1 MRVMLSVNS
10 FLKEPCGSFMPV
22 AQTRF
27 RIPDTDYVEGALE
40 LEVNGV
46 PILSLA
52 DWDYIDQLWSYLINV
67 MEEYSESGIASTR
80 LPDQPTKLTLLKR
93 GDNYLLV
100 RVDSGEKSRS
110 SAVEEGE
117 FFGALCESG
126 DLFFRS
132 MARMVPEAEDYYVSE
147 RERLRRLRDARR

>member
-1 MRVMLSVNS
+1 MRAMVSVNS
-10 FLKEPCGSFMPV
+10 FLKEPGGSFVPV
-22 AQTRF
+22 GQARF
-27 RIPDTDYVEGALE
+27 RIPDPDYIEGALE
-40 LEVNGV
+40 LEVGGV
-46 PILSLA
+46 PLISVA
-52 DWDYIDQLWSYLINV
+52 DWDYVDQLWSYLINM
-67 MEEYSESGIASTR
+67 MEEYSQSGVASTR
-80 LPDQPTKLTLLKR
+80 FPDQPTKLTLSKQ

-100 RVDSGEKSRS
+100 RVDSGEKSQS